1 MVSDRLKDFIFKKL
15 YKDLSRV
22 EIIHYKTYIWFIDRE
37 DKCWYFRYD
46 KSNGTL
52 LWRYY
57 FFMDFFT
64 LFTMSS
70 IEFVPIISSW
80 VEQVINNKV
89 TITRSNMSSLPN
101 DIENALNCKMVEE
114 VINHKVS
121 FDLGYSIS
129 TLCEVEDV
137 LNHKVTKT
145 WTPSTG
151 LTRMVEDVLNHKV
164 TKTDGVIALYN
175 PIQEHHKVGLTLGP
189 SLPQYEMVDEV
200 LNYKVTK
207 TASSSNQPSFVVD
220 DVLNYKVTKT
230 DGAIAWNGPIEEA
243 LNNKVNTTEDEIDN
257 NIRNLHKWLEK
268 SFNKKVIRTNQ

>member
-1 MVSDRLKDFIFKKL
+1 MVSDRLKDLIFKKL

-46 KSNGTL
+46 KSDGTL

-89 TITRSNMSSLPN
+89 TITRNKMTSFPD
-101 DIENALNCKMVEE
+101 DIEDALNCKMVEE

-137 LNHKVTKT
+137 LNHKVTK
-145 WTPSTG
+145 P
-151 LTRMVEDVLNHKV
+151 
-164 TKTDGVIALYN
+164 DGVIALYN
-175 PIQEHHKVGLTLGP
+175 PIEEHHKVGLTLGP

-200 LNYKVTK
+200 LNH
-207 TASSSNQPSFVVD
+207 
-220 DVLNYKVTKT
+220 KVTKT
-230 DGAIAWNGPIEEA
+230 DGAIAWSGPIEEA
-243 LNNKVNTTEDEIDN
+243 LNYKVTTTEDEIDN
-257 NIRNLHKWLEK
+257 NIRDHLLNLQLA
-268 SFNKKVIRTNQ
+268 IRPSYDR

>member
-46 KSNGTL
+46 KSDGTL

-64 LFTMSS
+64 LFTMNS
-70 IEFVPIISSW
+70 IEFVPVISSW
-80 VEQVINNKV
+80 VEEVINNKV
-89 TITRSNMSSLPN
+89 TISLNKMTSFPD

-137 LNHKVTKT
+137 LNHKV
-145 WTPSTG
+145 
-151 LTRMVEDVLNHKV
+151 
-164 TKTDGVIALYN
+164 
-175 PIQEHHKVGLTLGP
+175 GLTLGP

-207 TASSSNQPSFVVD
+207 T
-220 DVLNYKVTKT
+220 
-230 DGAIAWNGPIEEA
+230 DGAIAWSGPIEEA

-257 NIRNLHKWLEK
+257 NIRDHLLNLQLA
-268 SFNKKVIRTNQ
+268 IRPSYDR

>member
-22 EIIHYKTYIWFIDRE
+22 EIIHYQTYIWFIDRE

-46 KSNGTL
+46 KSDGTL

-80 VEQVINNKV
+80 VEEVLNCKV
-89 TITRSNMSSLPN
+89 TITRNNMTSLPN
-101 DIENALNCKMVEE
+101 DVENALNCKMVEE
-114 VINHKVS
+114 VINHKV
-121 FDLGYSIS
+121 
-129 TLCEVEDV
+129 
-137 LNHKVTKT
+137 
-145 WTPSTG
+145 
-151 LTRMVEDVLNHKV
+151 

-175 PIQEHHKVGLTLGP
+175 PIEEHHKVGLTLGP
-189 SLPQYEMVDEV
+189 SLPQYEMVDE
-200 LNYKVTK
+200 
-207 TASSSNQPSFVVD
+207 
-220 DVLNYKVTKT
+220 VLNYKVTKT

-257 NIRNLHKWLEK
+257 NIRDLYKWLEK